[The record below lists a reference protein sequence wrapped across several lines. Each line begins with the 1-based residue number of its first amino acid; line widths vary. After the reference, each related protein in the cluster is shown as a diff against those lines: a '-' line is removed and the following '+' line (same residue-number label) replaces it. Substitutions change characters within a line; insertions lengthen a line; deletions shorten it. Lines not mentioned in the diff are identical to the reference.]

1 MNIYPEHLAPG
12 FLPAP
17 SQPIA
22 SIDQDARC
30 DMDKLFADM
39 RKALEFAQANHLAVL
54 SVNADRF
61 GAYLVVA
68 EAPTLQALFG
78 EEAALVDHRT
88 DAGLRIEIWLGGV
101 ENVRVFWREV
111 KCAWEVTCVH

>member
-1 MNIYPEHLAPG
+1 MNFYPEHLAPA

-17 SQPIA
+17 SAPIGGQ
-22 SIDQDARC
+22 SPDARC

-39 RKALEFAQANHLAVL
+39 RKAFEFALANHLAVL

-68 EAPTLQALFG
+68 ESPMLQALFG
-78 EEAALVDHRT
+78 EESCLVDHKT

-101 ENVRVFWREV
+101 DNVRVFWREV